1 MNDILLS
8 SGVIIYLLSEALLY
22 LLLLVAALTTVSVL
36 HRWNFDEFTP
46 AQFRLEKRTYL
57 VMSIIVFTLVLKILL
72 LPYFVYTI
80 EGLSPLVPGAM
91 CAAGVIKANS
101 YGNLLLVLKIV
112 ILFMGGLWL
121 MLNRFDIEAKNYPY
135 MKFKSWMF
143 VLLFILL
150 NVELSLDFLYFTHIE
165 TTQPVSCCSVI
176 YGQLNAANTLPL
188 GLDIQKLL
196 ILFYLLFLLLILS
209 MTFGRA
215 LLRIVSALGFSV
227 VSYYSVV
234 YFFGTYIYELPTH
247 RCPFCMLQKEYYFIG
262 YVVWGMLLG
271 GVFTAIQSGIAE
283 LFFKKRVDGLKKISL
298 LFLSLFITL
307 CSLYVTMYY
316 FKNGVFL

>member
-1 MNDILLS
+1 MLYE
-8 SGVIIYLLSEALLY
+8 VI
-22 LLLLVAALTTVSVL
+22 T
-36 HRWNFDEFTP
+36 
-46 AQFRLEKRTYL
+46 
-57 VMSIIVFTLVLKILL
+57 
-72 LPYFVYTI
+72 
-80 EGLSPLVPGAM
+80 
-91 CAAGVIKANS
+91 
-101 YGNLLLVLKIV
+101 
-112 ILFMGGLWL
+112 L

-234 YFFGTYIYELPTH
+234 YFFGIYIYELPTH
-247 RCPFCMLQKEYYFIG
+247 RCPFCIRITSYNVCYTKLLRVAFTKWDTRWYGARYVFEYQWREKRQIWIVCRG
-262 YVVWGMLLG
+262 N
-271 GVFTAIQSGIAE
+271 
-283 LFFKKRVDGLKKISL
+283 FKLE
-298 LFLSLFITL
+298 
-307 CSLYVTMYY
+307 
-316 FKNGVFL
+316 